1 MGGTPE
7 TTEQA
12 IRAALTRQGLA
23 AARLR
28 SALGRR
34 LGLTE
39 TEVLAIQQL
48 GWAGR
53 LTPSQLTALVG
64 LSSGGGSALVQRLE
78 RAGHVEREPHPI
90 DRRSTVLRLTA
101 AVRAIVEEVLD
112 PLARD
117 LEGLGSELSEI
128 ERVVVA
134 RFLARAAEAQERC
147 ADALGR
153 EAELRARAELGVPVP
168 GLWG

>member
-1 MGGTPE
+1 MSIADID
-7 TTEQA
+7 EQR
-12 IRAALTRQGLA
+12 IRAALTRKGLA
-23 AARLR
+23 AAGLR
-28 SALGRR
+28 IALSRR

-39 TEVLAIQQL
+39 TEVLAIQHL

-53 LTPSQLTALVG
+53 LTPSRLTTLVG

-90 DRRSTVLRLTA
+90 DRRSSVLRLTEATRA
-101 AVRAIVEEVLD
+101 AVDDALGPMV
-112 PLARD
+112 RD
-117 LEGLGSELSEI
+117 LDDLAAELSEI

-134 RFLARAAEAQERC
+134 RFLSRAAEVQERR
-147 ADALGR
+147 ADELGR
-153 EAELRARAELGVPVP
+153 DAELEARAGLGIPVP